1 MTAAALHYL
10 RQARALEGELKELQR
25 AYAKLTIRY
34 AVTVDALHVEEQRA
48 VRVAMLLTEPCTS
61 CGVFTEERDAAIH
74 EAEGLRLALDAEIA
88 TRVWLERVGW
98 GKAKA

>member
-1 MTAAALHYL
+1 MTAAALHYF

-34 AVTVDALHVEEQRA
+34 VATVDALHVEEQRA

-61 CGVFTEERDAAIH
+61 CEVLEQERDDAL
-74 EAEGLRLALDAEIA
+74 LRLDAEIA